1 MTLRQVVARQ
11 ARKLER
17 QNRPVGDRLRL
28 GVDQEVTL
36 GHILRRDPSRL
47 GATQLGAVDFSLP
60 PIAFLP
66 HNTHLVAGNSEKG
79 VLGGDR
85 ECVGRRHRCEGEQ
98 LAIEVTH
105 LYSGDAVWPPVVAGD
120 EVTDAN
126 RLDGPQIAVGGRDEL
141 AGGQAALYVV
151 HVRAL
156 IGDDQRPLELA
167 HVLGVDSEVGLQ
179 RNVDVNTGRDV
190 NKGPTTPNCSIQCRK
205 LIIAGRD
212 YCTEMFL
219 EDLGVFS
226 QTSISV

>member
-1 MTLRQVVARQ
+1 MA
-11 ARKLER
+11 A
-17 QNRPVGDRLRL
+17 
-28 GVDQEVTL
+28 
-36 GHILRRDPSRL
+36 
-47 GATQLGAVDFSLP
+47 
-60 PIAFLP
+60 
-66 HNTHLVAGNSEKG
+66 
-79 VLGGDR
+79 
-85 ECVGRRHRCEGEQ
+85 
-98 LAIEVTH
+98 
-105 LYSGDAVWPPVVAGD
+105 VVAGD

-212 YCTEMFL
+212 YCTEIFL
-219 EDLGVFS
+219 ENIRVFS